1 VDTLKHSPE
10 HLKLVLNAR
19 LRGSRV
25 LSSILDELR
34 TCRSFRFCVAFVNRE
49 GVACLLQALA
59 DLKSRGVN
67 GQILVSQ
74 YLNFTDP
81 VALRT
86 LSMLSNIEVKIATEG
101 AMHSKGY
108 YFDHSAF
115 QRFIIGS
122 SNWTAAALSTNTEL
136 NIRVQTPSESILS
149 KEIDLDFEAQYQGAE
164 PVTPEFIERYERV
177 YYDRLNTN
185 SSQDASRIMDA
196 AERVDPILNPNQMQV
211 EALGSLARLREA
223 GKAKALIVSA
233 TGTGKTLLSAFDA
246 KAVGARRLLFVVH
259 RENIARAAMLSFKRV
274 FGHSRSYGL
283 YCGSERSI
291 DADFIF
297 STVQTLSR
305 EEHYGKF
312 SKTAFDYI
320 VVDESHRAEA
330 ASYRRFIEYFAPSFL
345 LGMTATPERSDGAD
359 IFRYFDYNIAYEIRL
374 HHALELQVLCPF
386 HYFGV
391 ADLAIEGDP
400 GKDLRAF
407 NRLIGEERI
416 NLIVEKARFYGCYN
430 GIVRGLIFC
439 THVDEARSL
448 SEGLNR
454 FGYRSIA
461 LSGGD
466 SEESREQSIRRLEAP
481 VNSANRLDYII
492 TVDIFNEGVDIP
504 LVNQIILLRAT
515 NSPIVFVQQLGRG
528 LRKVPFEDKFL
539 TVIDFIGNYANNY
552 LIPIALYGDRSY
564 TKDRIRRLLVE
575 ASEPLPG
582 TSTINFDPIAKERI
596 FESVN
601 SARTETLSS
610 LRSDFKALQ
619 LRIGRVPM
627 MMDFILHDSRDP
639 AAFSNY
645 SKSFYGFARG
655 EEPKL
660 VPHLSDRAAK
670 VLEILSADALNGK
683 SIEEPV
689 LLNLLLNSRNV
700 SIEYLNQYLLDHYN
714 IQIEDRRLD
723 SLYSSVNL
731 RFLRKAVNQ
740 SLVGAGESIGV
751 NWVGR
756 QGDSF
761 QRLPDFE
768 DFLQEIAFKD
778 FVQDLILYATH
789 RFKSGFERSEF
800 HGGFQLYEKYSR
812 ADVFRIL
819 GLCENPVAQN
829 VGGYLVAADKSWCPL
844 FVTYRKSQNQSL
856 TTHYKDT
863 FISREE
869 MLWFSKNRRYLTS
882 PDVCFFREAS
892 EHQRI
897 LLFVQKSNDEGMEF
911 YYMGDVQPR
920 PETFAE
926 EFMSG
931 DDGKL
936 LPVVR
941 MRLALRH
948 PVRESLYAYIT
959 E

>member
-1 VDTLKHSPE
+1 M
-10 HLKLVLNAR
+10 
-19 LRGSRV
+19 
-25 LSSILDELR
+25 
-34 TCRSFRFCVAFVNRE
+34 
-49 GVACLLQALA
+49 ACLLQALA
-59 DLKSRGVN
+59 DLKNRGVK

-86 LSMLSNIEVKIATEG
+86 LSLLGNIEVKIATEG

-108 YFDHSAF
+108 YFDHAGF
-115 QRFIIGS
+115 RRFIIGS

-136 NIRVQTPSESILS
+136 NIRVQTPSESVLS
-149 KEIDLDFEAQYQGAE
+149 KEVDFDFEAQYRGAE
-164 PVTPEFIERYERV
+164 HVTPEFIEGYERI
-177 YYDRLNTN
+177 YSNRLSEN
-185 SSQDASRIMDA
+185 SSWGAARIMDV
-196 AERVDPILNPNQMQV
+196 AERLEPILTPNKMQV

-223 GKAKALIVSA
+223 GKTKALIVSA

-246 KAVGARRLLFVVH
+246 KAVGASRLLFVVH

-274 FGHSRSYGL
+274 FGHTRSYGL
-283 YCGSERSI
+283 YCGRERSI

-305 EEHYGKF
+305 EEHHGRF
-312 SKTAFDYI
+312 SKTSFDYI
-320 VVDESHRAEA
+320 VVDESHRTEA

-359 IFRYFDYNIAYEIRL
+359 VFRYFDYNIAYEIRL
-374 HHALELQVLCPF
+374 HHALELQILCPF

-391 ADLAIEGDP
+391 ADLAIDGDP
-400 GKDLRAF
+400 VEDLSVF
-407 NRLIGEERI
+407 NRLIGDERI
-416 NLIVEKARFYGCYN
+416 KLIVEKARFYGCYN

-439 THVDEARSL
+439 TLVEEARFL

-454 FGYRSIA
+454 LGYRTIA
-461 LSGGD
+461 LSGED
-466 SEESREQSIRRLEAP
+466 SEELREETIRRLEAP
-481 VNSANRLDYII
+481 VNSAQRLDYII
-492 TVDIFNEGVDIP
+492 TVDIFNEGIDIP

-515 NSPIVFVQQLGRG
+515 KSAIVFVQQLGRG
-528 LRKVPFEDKFL
+528 LRKIPFEDKFL

-552 LIPIALYGDRSY
+552 LIPTALYGDRSY

-601 SARTETLSS
+601 SARTELISS

-619 LRIGRVPM
+619 LRVGRLPM

-655 EEPKL
+655 QGPEL
-660 VPHLSDRAAK
+660 VPPLSDRAVR

-689 LLNLLLNSRNV
+689 LMDLLLKSRNV
-700 SIEYLNQYLLDHYN
+700 PTEHLKQHLLDVYALN
-714 IQIEDRRLD
+714 LDDKRLD
-723 SLYSSVNL
+723 SLFSSVNL
-731 RFLRKAVNQ
+731 RFLRKTVNQ
-740 SLVGAGESIGV
+740 TLVGAGEAVGV

-756 QGDSF
+756 QGDCF
-761 QRLPDFE
+761 HRLPDFE
-768 DFLQEIAFKD
+768 DFLQEKPFKE
-778 FVQDLILYATH
+778 FLQDLIRYAIH
-789 RFKSGFERSEF
+789 RFKDGFEQSNF
-800 HGGFQLYEKYSR
+800 YGGFQLYRKYSR

-819 GLCENPVAQN
+819 GVCENPVAQN
-829 VGGYLVAADKSWCPL
+829 VGGYVVAADKSWCPL
-844 FVTYRKSQNQSL
+844 FVTYKKSQNQSL

-863 FISREE
+863 FINREE

-892 EHQRI
+892 ERQRI

-911 YYMGDVQPR
+911 YYLGDVRPR

-931 DDGKL
+931 DEGRP

-941 MRLALRH
+941 MRISLVH
-948 PVRESLYAYIT
+948 PVRESLTRTSPNDEGREVINARDCSQA
-959 E
+959 EAESDGESCDVPDARRFSRVRSVAVEAGRV